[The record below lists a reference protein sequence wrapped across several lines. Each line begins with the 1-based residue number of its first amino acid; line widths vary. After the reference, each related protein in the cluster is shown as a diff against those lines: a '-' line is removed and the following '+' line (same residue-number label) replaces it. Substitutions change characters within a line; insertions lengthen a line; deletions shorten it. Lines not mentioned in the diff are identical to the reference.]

1 MTDGERGKGQSS
13 TSSSEIHDGD
23 LVLCELKP
31 FPMWPAQV
39 IPLDLS
45 KLVLGLDKADVLK
58 VQEDHRAKLR
68 MNKKSTE
75 TFLVR
80 FYGDGSWEFVQKGM
94 MKLWCDSSRN
104 DKTIEGAV
112 KKLHRM
118 KDESSKKLYLQAVS
132 EITYCAYKH
141 RVKPSQDK
149 LTALRRDLAR
159 RRKETGVEIDL
170 DLLDV
175 RDHMKEGLESSKPK
189 PKLTSDKKGQRP
201 EQREHKKR
209 ANQNHRGGGK
219 ENKVTV
225 KVKGCKRPHKAA
237 DDPVPAPPAKKK
249 KSTLVGMMLQP
260 AMEFWSKATKR
271 AAPAGPPSQAPA
283 SDACSDEAGKVSPTA
298 ILDQELKA
306 VAKRKKEQED
316 TKKRVL
322 NALREKSKST
332 ESDDAK
338 VLAKLI
344 KDVVEATG

>member
-1 MTDGERGKGQSS
+1 MVRGNSS
-13 TSSSEIHDGD
+13 RKVKWPTHDDDDDDDDSGGVGPHCGGVTATREHPRTRGGAIASAD
-23 LVLCELKP
+23 RFVLTCLFLSVLLLVV
-31 FPMWPAQV
+31 FV
-39 IPLDLS
+39 IRL
-45 KLVLGLDKADVLK
+45 
-58 VQEDHRAKLR
+58 Q
-68 MNKKSTE
+68 
-75 TFLVR
+75 
-80 FYGDGSWEFVQKGM
+80 GM